1 MPIHRWLS
9 GLLLL
14 AYMLLGVG
22 YALRTAP
29 WQSPDEPA
37 HYNVIAQI
45 VAAGCCPVIEAGDWD
60 SAYLS
65 RLTTSRF
72 HPDDLSGLAA
82 IQYEDHQPP
91 LYYLLAA
98 PLFQLTDGSLTALR
112 LLSVVIGAGVVL
124 CAYGIGRALLPDRP
138 LVALGAAGLVA
149 FLPQHMAML
158 ASVNNDALTELLIG
172 LALLLLIHT
181 VRATRPPLELILSG
195 VALVAVAGLVYHA
208 LLLPLSGYYVL
219 LFVVI
224 LALTMLALNGVYTGQ
239 TERAL
244 LTTLGTLLGLIFLTK
259 TTGYFLALPLL
270 LAVSLRGRVS
280 GRRVRS
286 VALLLI
292 PALILGGLGWGRNLL
307 TYGVPDFLGLARHDA
322 VVVGQL
328 RTAEL
333 VAQVGAGEYAR
344 QLVTTT
350 FNSFIGQFGWMALP
364 PPAWMSTGLLVL
376 FGLGIVGSIA
386 AAVQRRGASP
396 APGLRAAWGLLLLCG
411 GLALAQFAYYNTT
424 FVQFQGRYL
433 FPALIP
439 FGVAVALG
447 WDTLARRLPG
457 GERPLT
463 RFVVLLPALLLI
475 PLNLFLLWR
484 VIPGLAP

>member
-1 MPIHRWLS
+1 
-9 GLLLL
+9 
-14 AYMLLGVG
+14 
-22 YALRTAP
+22 
-29 WQSPDEPA
+29 
-37 HYNVIAQI
+37 
-45 VAAGCCPVIEAGDWD
+45 
-60 SAYLS
+60 
-65 RLTTSRF
+65 
-72 HPDDLSGLAA
+72 
-82 IQYEDHQPP
+82 
-91 LYYLLAA
+91 
-98 PLFQLTDGSLTALR
+98 
-112 LLSVVIGAGVVL
+112 
-124 CAYGIGRALLPDRP
+124 
-138 LVALGAAGLVA
+138 
-149 FLPQHMAML
+149 
-158 ASVNNDALTELLIG
+158 
-172 LALLLLIHT
+172 
-181 VRATRPPLELILSG
+181 
-195 VALVAVAGLVYHA
+195 
-208 LLLPLSGYYVL
+208 
-219 LFVVI
+219 
-224 LALTMLALNGVYTGQ
+224 MLALNGVYTGQ